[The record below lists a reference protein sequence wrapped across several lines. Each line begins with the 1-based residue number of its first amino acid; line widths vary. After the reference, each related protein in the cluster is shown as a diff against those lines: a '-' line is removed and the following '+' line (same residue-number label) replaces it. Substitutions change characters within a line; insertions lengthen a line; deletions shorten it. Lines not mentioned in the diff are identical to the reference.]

1 MIDFFLSDEQT
12 VRHFTCVISFNNTCS
27 FNNTYSFNSTLKGWM
42 AVILYITQ
50 NAGKNFFNFA
60 LWMSAQFTG

>member
-1 MIDFFLSDEQT
+1 MIDFVLSDEQT
-12 VRHFTCVISFNNTCS
+12 VWHFTCVIS

-50 NAGKNFFNFA
+50 NAGKDFFNFA
-60 LWMSAQFTG
+60 LRMSTQFTG

>member
-1 MIDFFLSDEQT
+1 MIDFVLSDEQT
-12 VRHFTCVISFNNTCS
+12 VWHFTRVIS

-60 LWMSAQFTG
+60 LRMSTQFTG